1 MIGANQMTPNRISVT
16 NLGQI
21 KKAEVNFGDLT
32 VFVGPQA
39 TGKSIFLQLLKLVID
54 APSVQ
59 AEFQRFGI
67 DWEGNLDNLLE
78 LYFGEGM
85 SGIWQEGTSQLKVD
99 GKPVDLASYAKGLKR
114 KEKEE
119 KLFFIPAQRV
129 MSLRDGLTQP
139 FSVYRSGDPFVL
151 REFSEKLHQLVQN
164 EFGRNPE
171 LFPQANRLKK
181 AERDLL
187 AEHIFGG
194 FDLKTSSEKLQKQFV
209 LNKPGQKKGLPYL
222 VWSAGQREF
231 VPLLLG
237 FYWLMPPSAVATRN
251 KLQWVVIEEMEMGL
265 HPNAI
270 STVLLLVL
278 DLLSRGYRVSLSTHS
293 PHVLDLVWAL
303 QFMKKSGGVAKDVL
317 DIFGLKSDAG
327 TKVLA
332 EAGLNKELKVY
343 FFGRDGVV
351 KDISNLDPGSENETE
366 SGWGGLTEFS
376 GHVGQIVTRIANR
389 FDTEQARQQKS
400 ETVSPVAN
408 DTGDG
413 R

>member
-1 MIGANQMTPNRISVT
+1 MTPNQISVS
-16 NLGQI
+16 NIGQI
-21 KKAEVNFGDLT
+21 KNADVKFGDLT

-39 TGKSIFLQLLKLVID
+39 TGKSIFLQLLKLVVD
-54 APSVQ
+54 APSIQ
-59 AEFQRFGI
+59 AEFKKFGI
-67 DWEGNLDNLLE
+67 DWEGKLGNLLE

-85 SGIWQEGTSQLKVD
+85 SGIWQDGVSQLKVD
-99 GKPVDLASYAKGLKR
+99 GKDTSLEAYAKGLKR
-114 KEKEE
+114 KEKDER
-119 KLFFIPAQRV
+119 LFFIPAQRV

-187 AEHIFGG
+187 SEHIFGG

-209 LNKPGQKKGLPYL
+209 LNRPGQKKGLPYL

-237 FYWLMPPSAVATRN
+237 LYWLMPPSAVAKRN
-251 KLQWVVIEEMEMGL
+251 KLEWVVIEEMEMGL

-270 STVLLLVL
+270 SAVLLLVL
-278 DLLSRGYRVSLSTHS
+278 DLLSRGYRVCLSTHS

-303 QFMKKSGGVAKDVL
+303 QLMKERKGTIKDVL
-317 DIFGLKSDAG
+317 SIFNIKSDAS
-327 TKVLA
+327 TKSLA
-332 EAGLNKELKVY
+332 EAGLEKEMNVY
-343 FFGRDGVV
+343 HFGRDGEVR
-351 KDISNLDPGSENETE
+351 DISNLDPGAENEIE

-376 GHVGQIVTRIANR
+376 GRVGQIVAQVANR
-389 FDTEQARQQKS
+389 FESQQEKQTKTKKVIRLVN
-400 ETVSPVAN
+400 EPE
-408 DTGDG
+408 GDE
-413 R
+413 

>member
-1 MIGANQMTPNRISVT
+1 MTPNKISVS
-16 NLGQI
+16 NIGQI
-21 KKAEVNFGDLT
+21 KNAEVTFGDLT

-67 DWEGNLDNLLE
+67 DWEGRLDNLLE

-85 SGIWQEGTSQLKVD
+85 SFIWQEGISQLKVD
-99 GKPVDLASYAKGLKR
+99 GKPVDLGSYAKGLKR
-114 KEKEE
+114 KNKEE

-293 PHVLDLVWAL
+293 PHVLDLIWAL

-317 DIFGLKSDAG
+317 DIFGLKSDAS
-327 TKVLA
+327 TKMLA
-332 EAGLNKELKVY
+332 EAGLNKEMKVY
-343 FFGRDGVV
+343 YFGRDGEV
-351 KDISNLDPGSENETE
+351 KDISELDPGSDNETE

-389 FDTEQARQQKS
+389 FDTQQAHNQKS
-400 ETVSPVAN
+400 ETASTNAHS
-408 DTGDG
+408 TGDG
-413 R
+413 K

>member
-1 MIGANQMTPNRISVT
+1 MTPNRISVT
-16 NLGQI
+16 NIGQI
-21 KKAEVNFGDLT
+21 KNAEVNFGDLT

-67 DWEGNLDNLLE
+67 DWEDKLDNLLE

-400 ETVSPVAN
+400 ELVSPVVN

>member
-1 MIGANQMTPNRISVT
+1 MTPNRISVT
-16 NLGQI
+16 NIGQI
-21 KKAEVNFGDLT
+21 KNAEVNFGDLT

-67 DWEGNLDNLLE
+67 DWEGKLDNLLE

-400 ETVSPVAN
+400 ELVSPVVN

>member
-1 MIGANQMTPNRISVT
+1 MTPNHISVS
-16 NLGQI
+16 NIGQI
-21 KKAEVNFGDLT
+21 KNADVKFGDLT

-39 TGKSIFLQLLKLVID
+39 TGKSIFLQLLKLVVD

-59 AEFQRFGI
+59 SELKHFGI
-67 DWEGNLDNLLE
+67 DWESKLENLLE

-85 SGIWQEGTSQLKVD
+85 SGIWQDGVSKLKVD
-99 GKPVDLASYAKGLKR
+99 GKEINLDVYAKGLKR
-114 KEKEE
+114 KEKNER
-119 KLFFIPAQRV
+119 LFFIPAQRV

-187 AEHIFGG
+187 SEHIFGG
-194 FDLKTSSEKLQKQFV
+194 FGLKTSSEKLQKQFV
-209 LNKPGQKKGLPYL
+209 LNKSGQEKGLPYL

-237 FYWLMPPSAVATRN
+237 LYWLMPPSAVAKRN
-251 KLQWVVIEEMEMGL
+251 KLDWVVIEEMEMGL

-270 STVLLLVL
+270 TAVLLLVL
-278 DLLSRGYRVSLSTHS
+278 DLLSRGYRVCLSTHS

-303 QFMKKSGGVAKDVL
+303 QFMKTRGGTLKDVL
-317 DIFGLKSDAG
+317 SIFNIKSD
-327 TKVLA
+327 TSTRSLA
-332 EAGLNKELKVY
+332 DAGLQKEMNVY
-343 FFGRDGVV
+343 YFGRDGVV
-351 KDISNLDPGSENETE
+351 KDISNLDPGAESEIE

-376 GHVGQIVTRIANR
+376 GHVGQIVARVANR
-389 FDTEQARQQKS
+389 FESQSLKREKAASADKPVVVTEG
-400 ETVSPVAN
+400 EN
-408 DTGDG
+408 DL
-413 R
+413 

>member
-1 MIGANQMTPNRISVT
+1 MSPKRIEVN

-21 KKAEVNFGDLT
+21 KNANVKFGDLT

-39 TGKSIFLQLLKLVID
+39 TGKSIFLQLLKLVVD
-54 APSVQ
+54 APSIQ
-59 AEFQRFGI
+59 SEFKKFGI
-67 DWEGNLDNLLE
+67 DWEGKLGNLLE

-85 SGIWQEGTSQLKVD
+85 SGIWEEGVSQLRVD
-99 GKPVDLASYAKGLKR
+99 GKEVNLDVYAKGLKR
-114 KEKEE
+114 KEKDER
-119 KLFFIPAQRV
+119 LFFVPAQRV

-187 AEHIFGG
+187 SEHIFGG
-194 FDLKTSSEKLQKQFV
+194 FDLKTSSEKHQKQFV
-209 LNKPGQKKGLPYL
+209 LKRPGQEKGLPYL

-237 FYWLMPPSAVATRN
+237 FYWLMPPSKVAKRN
-251 KLQWVVIEEMEMGL
+251 KLEWVVIEEMEMGL

-270 STVLLLVL
+270 TTVLLLIL
-278 DLLSRGYRVSLSTHS
+278 DLLSRGYRVCLSTHS

-303 QFMKKSGGVAKDVL
+303 QFMKTKKGTIKDVL
-317 DIFGLKSDAG
+317 NIFSIKQDASTKS
-327 TKVLA
+327 LA
-332 EAGLNKELKVY
+332 EAALQKNMNVY
-343 FFGRDGVV
+343 YFGRDGEVR
-351 KDISNLDPGSENETE
+351 DISNLDPGAENEIE

-376 GHVGQIVTRIANR
+376 GHVGSIVASVANR
-389 FDTEQARQQKS
+389 FESSRTRRRRGITA
-400 ETVSPVAN
+400 TIASPVEIQ
-408 DTGDG
+408 
-413 R
+413 

>member
-1 MIGANQMTPNRISVT
+1 MSPKRIEVS

-21 KKAEVNFGDLT
+21 KNAKVKFGDLT

-39 TGKSIFLQLLKLVID
+39 TGKSIFLQLLKLVVD
-54 APSVQ
+54 APSIQ
-59 AEFQRFGI
+59 SEFKRFGI
-67 DWEGNLDNLLE
+67 DWEGKLENLLE

-85 SGIWQEGTSQLKVD
+85 SGIWEEGSSQLKVD
-99 GKPVDLASYAKGLKR
+99 GKEISLDTYAKTLR
-114 KEKEE
+114 RAEKDER
-119 KLFFIPAQRV
+119 LFFIPAQRV

-181 AERDLL
+181 AERDLI

-194 FDLKTSSEKLQKQFV
+194 FGLKTSSEKMQKQFV

-237 FYWLMPPSAVATRN
+237 FYWLMPPAAVPKRN
-251 KLQWVVIEEMEMGL
+251 KLKWVVIEEMEMGL

-270 STVLLLVL
+270 TTVLLLIL
-278 DLLSRGYRVSLSTHS
+278 DLMARGYRVCLSTHS

-303 QFMKKSGGVAKDVL
+303 QFMKAKKGTIKDVL
-317 DIFGLKSDAG
+317 KIFNVKHDAS
-327 TKVLA
+327 TKTLA
-332 EAGLNKELKVY
+332 EAALKKDMSVY
-343 FFGRDGVV
+343 YFGREGEVS
-351 KDISNLDPGSENETE
+351 DISSLDPGADSNIE

-376 GHVGQIVTRIANR
+376 GHVGQIVASVANR
-389 FDTEQARQQKS
+389 YESSRPRLLRRRAKL
-400 ETVSPVAN
+400 PV
-408 DTGDG
+408 DMEGDK
-413 R
+413 